1 MAVMQVNIS
10 KEVKLIIDKLNAEGF
25 EAYIVGG
32 CVRDCIVG
40 RQPEDWD
47 ITTNARPDEIK
58 ALFNKTIDTGIKHGT
73 VTIVVNGGS
82 YEVTTYRID
91 GEYADNRHPNSV
103 KFTSSLREDLS
114 RRDFTINAIA
124 YHPSEG
130 FIDPFG
136 GMQDIERKMIRAVGD
151 ASARFR
157 EDALRMLRA
166 VRFSAQ
172 LAFSIDDKA
181 IQAIQESSRLI
192 KNVSIERIRNEL
204 TKILVSPCPMRFIML
219 RDTHILQHILPE
231 FEVCFH
237 TVQNHPYHI
246 YNVAIHTLNA
256 VSCIEPDMILRWAM
270 LLHDIGKPLTKT
282 VDEQNIGH
290 FYGHPEKSVK
300 LAEIIL
306 KRLRFDNKS
315 TGRILRLVKHHD
327 RRIESTYKSV
337 RKAAAA
343 VGEDIFL
350 DLLKIQAADKKAQ
363 NPEYLYERL
372 AKLKEVK
379 EIFYQIR
386 DRHECLGIK
395 NLAVNGNDLINIGFA
410 EGKQI
415 SIVLNKLLKRVLEN
429 PELNDKE
436 KLLEISRELL

>member
-1 MAVMQVNIS
+1 MVIKVP
-10 KEVKLIIDKLNAEGF
+10 KEVKFIIDKLNAEGF

-32 CVRDCIVG
+32 CVRDCLLG
-40 RQPEDWD
+40 KEPQDWD
-47 ITTNARPDEIK
+47 ITTNAKPNQTK
-58 ALFNKTIDTGIKHGT
+58 SLFEKTVDTGIKHGT
-73 VTIVVNGGS
+73 VTVIINGGC
-82 YEVTTYRID
+82 YEVTTYRVD
-91 GEYADNRHPNSV
+91 GEYVDNRHPASV
-103 KFTSSLREDLS
+103 EFTSSLKEDLR

-130 FIDPFG
+130 FQDPFG
-136 GMQDIERKMIRAVGD
+136 GIHDIERKIICSVGD

-172 LAFSIDDKA
+172 LAFSIDDKV
-181 IQAIQESSRLI
+181 IQSIQENSRLI
-192 KNVSIERIRNEL
+192 KNISIERVREEL
-204 TKILVSPCPMRFIML
+204 TKILISPCPMRFIML
-219 RDTHILQHILPE
+219 RDTHILQHVLPE

-256 VSCIEPDMILRWAM
+256 VSYIEPDRILRWAM

-282 VDEQNIGH
+282 IDENNIDH
-290 FYGHPEKSVK
+290 FYGHPEKSAK

-306 KRLRFDNKS
+306 KRMRFDNKS
-315 TGRILRLVKHHD
+315 IARIIRLVKHHD
-327 RRIESTYKSV
+327 RRIEPSFKSV

-350 DLLKIQAADKKAQ
+350 DLLKIQTSDKKAQ
-363 NPEYLYERL
+363 NPAYLDERL
-372 AKLKEVK
+372 AKLKEIE
-379 EIFYQIR
+379 EIFCQIR
-386 DRHECLGIK
+386 DKGECLGLK
-395 NLAVNGNDLINIGFA
+395 DLAVNGNDLIDIGFA

-415 SIVLNKLLKRVLEN
+415 SIVLNKLLDMVLED
-429 PELNDKE
+429 PEINDKE
-436 KLLEISRELL
+436 KLLEISKGFL